1 MSFLRKL
8 FQNTFVIACRL
19 EVQVLQWL
27 NKTDQ
32 FIVSDYMTDTTLC
45 EVSQI
50 SDDNIEHTA
59 FDIKCL
65 FYFFKI
71 PHMTPRIIP
80 IKCNMNMAVGLYDI
94 FTAWALT
101 WDFIINLIF
110 LGEIPFYPP
119 KRVSP
124 PGDVINI
131 VHGGGTRGPNIH
143 MIMKV
148 TSHSKI

>member
-1 MSFLRKL
+1 
-8 FQNTFVIACRL
+8 
-19 EVQVLQWL
+19 
-27 NKTDQ
+27 
-32 FIVSDYMTDTTLC
+32 
-45 EVSQI
+45 
-50 SDDNIEHTA
+50 
-59 FDIKCL
+59 
-65 FYFFKI
+65 
-71 PHMTPRIIP
+71 
-80 IKCNMNMAVGLYDI
+80 MAGGLYDI

-110 LGEIPFYPP
+110 LGGIPFYPT

-143 MIMKV
+143 MIKKV